1 MEITLNEKLYRASAR
16 TFEDLAFLLTA
27 EKADEAQA
35 ALPLERT
42 VSVRFHGPFSGSLV
56 LKVSGGLAPALA
68 ANMLGID
75 GEAPEGAQLD
85 ALKETANVLCGNV
98 LPEIAGHK
106 EIFRLDAPELGEACT
121 GAEPAARAELVVD
134 AGRCEVRFY
143 SERSLS

>member
-42 VSVRFHGPFSGSLV
+42 VSVRFHGSFSGSLV
-56 LKVSGGLAPALA
+56 LKVSRGLAPALA

-106 EIFRLDAPELGEACT
+106 EVFRLDAPELGQAGSNT
-121 GAEPAARAELVVD
+121 QPAAKVELMVE
-134 AGRCEVRFY
+134 AGRCEVEFY
-143 SERSLS
+143 SERALS